1 MRKSVSIPSSFSA
14 TLEVAEGAA
23 VMEDSAADVVKEAV
37 VEEAGVLEVEAVVDV
52 GGTAPGREG

>member
-1 MRKSVSIPSSFSA
+1 VRKSVSIPSSFSA

>member
-37 VEEAGVLEVEAVVDV
+37 VEEAGVSEVEAVVDV
-52 GGTAPGREG
+52 RGTAPGREG